1 MACARGTRTELQV
14 MISGLWSHHNGC
26 MKPWT
31 KYTRDRVLR
40 HLIIGPGP
48 CNFEIHKYRLFL
60 ESVCVGK
67 QEIGLI
73 SDPSTKNHEIPPSS
87 SIYTALRAS
96 FRLWVL
102 FRLKF
107 AIAATSRTSFVFN
120 DQTKAS
126 QNPTL
131 IYKLSSYIRNIQI
144 AISVSCL
151 FFVCLQETDPR
162 GQVDRAPAWSITPRK
177 LV

>member
-1 MACARGTRTELQV
+1 M
-14 MISGLWSHHNGC
+14 
-26 MKPWT
+26 
-31 KYTRDRVLR
+31 LR

-67 QEIGLI
+67 QGIGWM
-73 SDPSTKNHEIPPSS
+73 SDPSTKGHEIPPYS
-87 SIYTALRAS
+87 SIYIALRAR

-107 AIAATSRTSFVFN
+107 AIAATSCTSFVFN

-131 IYKLSSYIRNIQI
+131 IIKAFILYSQYPDCKSQFLACSSFARRKQTLVVRLIVLR
-144 AISVSCL
+144 
-151 FFVCLQETDPR
+151 R
-162 GQVDRAPAWSITPRK
+162 GQ
-177 LV
+177 

>member
-1 MACARGTRTELQV
+1 M
-14 MISGLWSHHNGC
+14 
-26 MKPWT
+26 
-31 KYTRDRVLR
+31 LR

-73 SDPSTKNHEIPPSS
+73 SEPSPKGHEIPPSS

-107 AIAATSRTSFVFN
+107 AIAATLRTSFVFN

-131 IYKLSSYIRNIQI
+131 INKAFILYSQYPDCNLSFLLVLRLLAGNRPS
-144 AISVSCL
+144 
-151 FFVCLQETDPR
+151 
-162 GQVDRAPAWSITPRK
+162 WSG
-177 LV
+177 

>member
-1 MACARGTRTELQV
+1 M
-14 MISGLWSHHNGC
+14 
-26 MKPWT
+26 
-31 KYTRDRVLR
+31 LR

-67 QEIGLI
+67 QEIVLI
-73 SDPSTKNHEIPPSS
+73 SDPSTKGHEIPPSS
-87 SIYTALRAS
+87 SIYTALKAP

-107 AIAATSRTSFVFN
+107 AIATTSRTSFVFN

-131 IYKLSSYIRNIQI
+131 INKAFILYSQYPDCNLSFLLVLRLLAGNRPS
-144 AISVSCL
+144 
-151 FFVCLQETDPR
+151 
-162 GQVDRAPAWSITPRK
+162 WSG
-177 LV
+177 

>member
-1 MACARGTRTELQV
+1 M
-14 MISGLWSHHNGC
+14 
-26 MKPWT
+26 
-31 KYTRDRVLR
+31 VLR
-40 HLIIGPGP
+40 HLIFGPGP
-48 CNFEIHKYRLFL
+48 CNFEILEYRLFL

-67 QEIGLI
+67 QELRLL
-73 SDPSTKNHEIPPSS
+73 SDPSTKGHEIPPPPSS
-87 SIYTALRAS
+87 SIYTTLRAP

-126 QNPTL
+126 HNPTFINKAFL
-131 IYKLSSYIRNIQI
+131 FI
-144 AISVSCL
+144 AISR
-151 FFVCLQETDPR
+151 LQSQFLACSSFARRKIDPR
-162 GQVDRAPAWSITPRK
+162 GQVNCAPAWSITPRK

>member
-1 MACARGTRTELQV
+1 M
-14 MISGLWSHHNGC
+14 
-26 MKPWT
+26 
-31 KYTRDRVLR
+31 LR
-40 HLIIGPGP
+40 HLFIGPGP

-60 ESVCVGK
+60 ESICVGK

-73 SDPSTKNHEIPPSS
+73 SDPSTKGHEIPLSS
-87 SIYTALRAS
+87 SIYTALRAP

-107 AIAATSRTSFVFN
+107 TIVATSRTSFVFN

-131 IYKLSSYIRNIQI
+131 INKTFLLYSQYPDCNLSFLLVLRLLAGNRPS
-144 AISVSCL
+144 
-151 FFVCLQETDPR
+151 
-162 GQVDRAPAWSITPRK
+162 WSG
-177 LV
+177 

>member
-1 MACARGTRTELQV
+1 
-14 MISGLWSHHNGC
+14 

-31 KYTRDRVLR
+31 KYTRCHFINFVQRIFYVLR

-48 CNFEIHKYRLFL
+48 CNFEILEYMLFL

-67 QEIGLI
+67 QELGLV
-73 SDPSTKNHEIPPSS
+73 SDPSSKGHEIPPSS

-107 AIAATSRTSFVFN
+107 TIAATSRTSFVFN

-126 QNPTL
+126 QNPTFD
-131 IYKLSSYIRNIQI
+131 Q
-144 AISVSCL
+144 
-151 FFVCLQETDPR
+151 
-162 GQVDRAPAWSITPRK
+162 
-177 LV
+177 

>member
-1 MACARGTRTELQV
+1 M
-14 MISGLWSHHNGC
+14 
-26 MKPWT
+26 
-31 KYTRDRVLR
+31 LR

-67 QEIGLI
+67 QEIGLV
-73 SDPSTKNHEIPPSS
+73 SDPFLKGHEIPPSS
-87 SIYTALRAS
+87 SIYTALREP

-131 IYKLSSYIRNIQI
+131 INKAFILYSQYPDCNLSFLLVLRLLAGNRPS
-144 AISVSCL
+144 
-151 FFVCLQETDPR
+151 
-162 GQVDRAPAWSITPRK
+162 WSG
-177 LV
+177 

>member
-1 MACARGTRTELQV
+1 M
-14 MISGLWSHHNGC
+14 
-26 MKPWT
+26 
-31 KYTRDRVLR
+31 LR

-48 CNFEIHKYRLFL
+48 CNFEILKYRLFL

-67 QEIGLI
+67 QELGLD
-73 SDPSTKNHEIPPSS
+73 SDPSHKGHEIPPYSS
-87 SIYTALRAS
+87 TYTALRAS

-107 AIAATSRTSFVFN
+107 TIAATSRTSFVFN

-131 IYKLSSYIRNIQI
+131 INKAFILYSQYLDCNLSF
-144 AISVSCL
+144 L
-151 FFVCLQETDPR
+151 
-162 GQVDRAPAWSITPRK
+162 
-177 LV
+177 LVLHLLAGNRRSWLG